1 MAQLVLNYV
10 RKLEKLED
18 QIKQD
23 ADNILKAIN
32 LDELLADPEGYLM
45 SLSDAFLQEHMIE
58 IEQATKEGQSF
69 ARKVLDR
76 S

>member
-32 LDELLADPEGYLM
+32 LDELLAEPEGYLM

>member
-10 RKLEKLED
+10 RKLEKLEG

-23 ADNILKAIN
+23 ADNILKAID
-32 LDELLADPEGYLM
+32 LDDLLADPEGYLM
-45 SLSDAFLQEHMIE
+45 SLSDAFLQEHMTE

-69 ARKVLDR
+69 ARKVLNR

>member
-45 SLSDAFLQEHMIE
+45 SLSDAFLQQHMIE